1 MIFKRILMFIYG
13 FYRIKIEGMYI
24 QRFINLCASKSI
36 IIHSSKIEK
45 STILNCKILKDDLE
59 EIKEIADKVGCI
71 VEVQKENGIPFL
83 VNKYKKRKWFAVA
96 VLVIAFFIYFN
107 SLFIWNIEIN
117 LDENKNLS
125 KNDIVDFLENNNI
138 KIGNKKDSI
147 IKNELK
153 NQMCLKFENI
163 SWIGIEIK
171 GTNLIINIEQ
181 NIEKEDVEDDNNE
194 ELYIIENNNIISNKS
209 GMITKITIFSGTARK
224 SVGDSVAVGDLLVEG
239 VMEGKYTGQ
248 RTVKPDGEIIIQNEV
263 QIKKTKAFKTFEK
276 EKTGNVENKVEIYIN
291 NFKINFNKTL
301 LKFQNY
307 DTIRENRKI
316 KLFSNYYI
324 PVTFSFLKNEE
335 WNLVEKIYTR
345 EELEI
350 MLADEIEKE
359 FESKYDVLSFEKID
373 REINYS
379 ESEDGLTATAVY
391 KVQEKIRTK

>member
-45 STILNCKILKDDLE
+45 STVLNCKILKDDLE

-71 VEVQKENGIPFL
+71 VEVQRENGIPFL

-117 LDENKNLS
+117 IDENKNLS
-125 KNDIVDFLENNNI
+125 KNDIIEFLENNNI
-138 KIGNKKDSI
+138 KIGNKKESI
-147 IKNELK
+147 IKNEIK

-171 GTNLIINIEQ
+171 GTNLIINVEQ
-181 NIEKEDVEDDNNE
+181 NIEKEDAEDNKNE

-209 GMITKITIFSGTARK
+209 GVIAKLTILSGTARK
-224 SVGDSVAVGDLLVEG
+224 SVGDAVAVGELLVEG
-239 VMEGKYTGQ
+239 IMEGKYTGQ
-248 RTVKPDGEIIIQNEV
+248 RTVKPDAEIIIQNEV
-263 QIKKTKAFKTFEK
+263 QIKKTKEFKTFEK
-276 EKTGNVENKVEIYIN
+276 EKTGNIENKVEIYIN

-301 LKFQNY
+301 LKFENY

-350 MLADEIEKE
+350 MLVDEIEKE
-359 FESKYDVLSFEKID
+359 FKSKYDVLSFEKID

-379 ESEDGLTATAVY
+379 ESEEGLTATAVY

>member
-71 VEVQKENGIPFL
+71 VGVQKENGIPFL

-125 KNDIVDFLENNNI
+125 KNDIVDFLEKNNI
-138 KIGNKKDSI
+138 KIGNKKESI
-147 IKNELK
+147 MKNELK

-181 NIEKEDVEDDNNE
+181 NIEKEDVEDNKIK
-194 ELYIIENNNIISNKS
+194 ELYTIENNNIISNKS
-209 GMITKITIFSGTARK
+209 GMIMKLTIFSGTARK
-224 SVGDSVAVGDLLVEG
+224 SVGDGVSVGDLLVEG
-239 VMEGKYTGQ
+239 IMEGKYTGQ
-248 RTVKPDGEIIIQNEV
+248 RIVKPDAEIIIQNEV
-263 QIKKTKAFKTFEK
+263 QIKKTKEFKTFEK
-276 EKTGNVENKVEIYIN
+276 EKTGNIENKVEIYIN

-301 LKFQNY
+301 LKFENY

-345 EELEI
+345 EELET

>member
-138 KIGNKKDSI
+138 KIGNKKESI

-276 EKTGNVENKVEIYIN
+276 KK
-291 NFKINFNKTL
+291 
-301 LKFQNY
+301 
-307 DTIRENRKI
+307 
-316 KLFSNYYI
+316 
-324 PVTFSFLKNEE
+324 
-335 WNLVEKIYTR
+335 
-345 EELEI
+345 
-350 MLADEIEKE
+350 
-359 FESKYDVLSFEKID
+359 
-373 REINYS
+373 
-379 ESEDGLTATAVY
+379 
-391 KVQEKIRTK
+391 QET